1 MERLGIIGGTFDP
14 IHLGHIYIAKQA
26 KEKLNLDKVI
36 FMPAGS
42 QPLKVNK
49 KVTKASLRLQM
60 VKKAI
65 QGIGYFE
72 VSDYEINKEGMS
84 YTYLTL
90 EKFYSPDRELFFITG
105 ADCLMSLELW
115 QGVEKIF
122 KYCTFVVFTRP
133 GYDKSELKK
142 KKLNLE
148 EKYKTKIEVL
158 EVSSPNI
165 SSTKVREGIKDR
177 IDVSKFLPEGV
188 LEIIKEHGLY
198 RE

>member
-65 QGIGYFE
+65 QGIGYFQ
-72 VSDYEINKEGMS
+72 VSDYEIKKEGMS

-90 EKFYSPDRELFFITG
+90 EEFYAPNRELFFITG
-105 ADCLMSLELW
+105 ADCLMNLELW
-115 QGVEKIF
+115 QGIEKIF
-122 KYCTFVVFTRP
+122 KCCTFVVFTRP
-133 GYDKSELKK
+133 GYDKLELKK
-142 KKLNLE
+142 KKIKLE
-148 EKYKTKIEVL
+148 EKYKTNIEVL

-165 SSTKVREGIKDR
+165 SSTKIREKIKDN
-177 IDVSKFLPEGV
+177 IDVSNFLPEGI